1 MDAIDH
7 KLHKAL
13 MARWAAVYGCAT
25 ELGNSVDIRP
35 SDSYAVIQHEST
47 KDARADFRIKPVV
60 FTLPELA
67 DLTSKDFYIVV
78 EGLISLDKQ
87 AFRDSEVVRT
97 LSFSTHVA
105 YFRYTKEGF
114 QHMYGAHYDFAQNEI
129 GHPVFHVQLKSFA
142 NLFAAVNEQYGQTFE
157 VAEDCMRG
165 IPKRMRIPCAQMD
178 AFSLFSQLIADHLLW
193 KNSSTEEL
201 ERFIHL
207 IQDQRSLQGAAFQ
220 ITRLQEEAAIRCYRG
235 IHWYPSRDNTLAAIV

>member
-13 MARWAAVYGCAT
+13 MARWAAVCGCAT

-35 SDSYAVIQHEST
+35 SDGYAVVQHEAT
-47 KDARADFRIKPVV
+47 RDGRAEFCIKPVV

-67 DLTSKDFYIVV
+67 DLTNKDFYIVV
-78 EGLISLDKQ
+78 EGLISLDRQ
-87 AFRDSEVVRT
+87 AFKDSGVVRT

-114 QHMYGAHYDFAQNEI
+114 QHMYGAHYDFALSEV

-142 NLFAAVNEQYGQTFE
+142 PLFAAVNEQYGQSFE
-157 VAEDCMRG
+157 VADDCMRG

-178 AFSLFSQLIADHLLW
+178 AFSLCSQLIADHLLW
-193 KNSSTEEL
+193 KNSSPEEL
-201 ERFIHL
+201 ERFAHL
-207 IQDQRSLQGAAFQ
+207 LQDQRNLHGAAFQ
-220 ITRLQEEAAIRCYRG
+220 VARLQEEAAINCYRG
-235 IHWYPSRDNTLAAIV
+235 IHWYPGTDNAAVARV